1 MKLKEFIEK
10 GYTINAQ
17 VKVIST
23 QEVNLNL
30 LQDGTEIDECHEM
43 GDEIDIQYDDSNN
56 EMISYDIIDP
66 DGNLISGYKPTLFN
80 DEEVRA
86 FIAKL

>member
-1 MKLKEFIEK
+1 MKLNEFIEK

-17 VKVIST
+17 VKVVST

-30 LQDGTEIDECHEM
+30 LQDGNEIDECHEM
-43 GDEIDIQYDDSNN
+43 GDEIDIQYDDSNTN
-56 EMISYDIIDP
+56 MISYDIIDP
-66 DGNLISGYKPTLFN
+66 DGEVISGYKPTLFN
-80 DEEVRA
+80 DKEVRA

>member
-23 QEVNLNL
+23 QEVNLNF

-43 GDEIDIQYDDSNN
+43 GDEIDIQYNNSDN

-66 DGNLISGYKPTLFN
+66 DGEVISGDKPTLFN

-86 FIAKL
+86 FIDKM